1 MKLSLKAFRNRP
13 IVVQIIAVTLLC
25 QLLAHIMLFVFA
37 ASRMERPETYNAIQP
52 TTASAVA
59 LAGMIQNAP
68 EAQRATA
75 LVLASNAGI
84 GVSLVSSAAYDLKR
98 LEIDDDTAVVAALA
112 RVAPNLFPSLRE
124 VATTG
129 PDRQLAFD
137 LGQGQALLFAPGK
150 DELGARVPYVL
161 MTFVFFGLVL
171 SLVAFT
177 VWSIHMLTSP
187 LRSFATMADRFA
199 IDLDPTPLPA
209 NGPAEI
215 RTLALAFNAM
225 RDRIRGLME
234 SRSRMLA
241 AVGHDLRTPLTRIRL
256 RAEALPE
263 SEDQQRILRDV
274 VAMNE
279 MISQVL
285 SYLRDQASNARPE
298 RVDLGAFLE
307 TICDDFGDMGRQ
319 VTLSGPR
326 HVVANVEPELL
337 SRAVS
342 NLIDNAT
349 KFGTHAEVTLALPSP
364 AEVTITVDDDG
375 PGIPNDQKA
384 MAFEPFSRGDSAR
397 SHPEDGFG
405 LGLAIARQIVERH
418 GGAITLH
425 DRTPNGLS
433 ARISLPVFGGQQ
445 IQQSPISEA
454 QASKPRII
462 EAM

>member
-1 MKLSLKAFRNRP
+1 VRFFLESFRNRP

-25 QLLAHIMLFVFA
+25 QLIAHVVFTVFA
-37 ASRMERPETYNAIQP
+37 ASQMERPDTFNAIQP

-75 LVLASNAGI
+75 LSLASNAGI
-84 GVSLVSSAAYDLKR
+84 GVSLVPSAAYDLQR
-98 LEIDDDTAVVAALA
+98 LESDDGSPVVAALA
-112 RVAPNLFPSLRE
+112 RVAPNLFPLLRE
-124 VATTG
+124 VPTAG

-137 LGQGQALLFAPGK
+137 LGQGQALLFSPGK

-161 MTFVFFGLVL
+161 FSFVFFGLVL

-177 VWSIHMLTSP
+177 IWSIHMLASP
-187 LRSFATMADRFA
+187 LRRFTAMADRFA

-225 RDRIRGLME
+225 RDRIRELME

-263 SEDQQRILRDV
+263 TEDQQRILRDV

-285 SYLRDQASNARPE
+285 SYLRDQAANAKPE

-307 TICDDFGDMGRQ
+307 TICDDFSDMGRD
-319 VTLSGPR
+319 VTVSGPR

-337 SRAVS
+337 R
-342 NLIDNAT
+342 
-349 KFGTHAEVTLALPSP
+349 
-364 AEVTITVDDDG
+364 
-375 PGIPNDQKA
+375 
-384 MAFEPFSRGDSAR
+384 R
-397 SHPEDGFG
+397 
-405 LGLAIARQIVERH
+405 
-418 GGAITLH
+418 
-425 DRTPNGLS
+425 
-433 ARISLPVFGGQQ
+433 
-445 IQQSPISEA
+445 
-454 QASKPRII
+454 
-462 EAM
+462 